1 MHTPSVRPSLLAWLH
16 GSGRSL
22 LWLGLMGVVAAPAA
36 AQAYPHAPVESTTQL
51 AQVYTNRSTTSIS
64 GSTVIVTDG
73 EQSGYYYNS
82 TTPLSS
88 DQSDRYYL
96 STPSQYPS
104 TVRWSTPSTPRWEYH
119 RSSPTIT
126 NSRIED
132 SVLVNP
138 TIIDSR
144 IEDSV
149 LINPRFEDTYRPR
162 RSSTYSTGGT
172 RPSCH
177 VMAHLRTACQ

>member
-1 MHTPSVRPSLLAWLH
+1 MHTPFVRPSILSWMRV
-16 GSGRSL
+16 SGRSL
-22 LWLGLMGVVAAPAA
+22 PLWLGLMGVVAAPAA
-36 AQAYPHAPVESTTQL
+36 AHSYPHVPVESTTQL
-51 AQVYTNRSTTSIS
+51 AQVYTNRSSSSIS
-64 GSTVIVTDG
+64 ESTVIVIDG
-73 EQSGYYYNS
+73 EQSDYYYNS
-82 TTPLSS
+82 TMPFYS

-104 TVRWSTPSTPRWEYH
+104 TVRWSTPRWEQH

-132 SVLVNP
+132 SVLINP

-172 RPSCH
+172 RPSCL